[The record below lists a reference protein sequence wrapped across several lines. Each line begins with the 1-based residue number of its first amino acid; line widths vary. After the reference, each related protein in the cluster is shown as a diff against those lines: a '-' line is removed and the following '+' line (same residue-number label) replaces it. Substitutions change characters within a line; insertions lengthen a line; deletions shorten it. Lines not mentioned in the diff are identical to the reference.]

1 VTCPNRT
8 GSRET
13 AICTCVV
20 AELCGSEWVYHDG
33 ENRPGKESMMYGSE
47 KTDLLKRAEA
57 QEQHAI
63 SPHGGPPH
71 GVRAQDIYRVEIIQD
86 NAPPMVAPIGCW

>member
-1 VTCPNRT
+1 
-8 GSRET
+8 
-13 AICTCVV
+13 
-20 AELCGSEWVYHDG
+20 
-33 ENRPGKESMMYGSE
+33 MYGSE